1 MEELGYLNPPAAIK
15 CRAPPWVSIA
25 VARLHHERSVTSWT
39 LRHGGRSHLTAIS
52 DRDCSLSICRMSL
65 LMTGVSSPYQIWLW
79 DENECRGTS
88 WWWCGS
94 SAAHEELRVFNVW
107 PSDPF
112 YGSRWATW
120 MPYLEFTI
128 FTYGWT
134 TDGLCALPVTGW
146 TGIHGFGYLSPLI
159 RIAPFSAH
167 KLIEQDTAVLH
178 QAIIV

>member
-39 LRHGGRSHLTAIS
+39 LRHGGHSHLTAIS
-52 DRDCSLSICRMSL
+52 DRDCSLSIWRMSL

-88 WWWCGS
+88 WWWCGG
-94 SAAHEELRVFNVW
+94 SAAHEELRVFKVW

-128 FTYGWT
+128 FTYGWCSHMT
-134 TDGLCALPVTGW
+134 EKNEKWPRNSNNRDEWSHL
-146 TGIHGFGYLSPLI
+146 LI
-159 RIAPFSAH
+159 L
-167 KLIEQDTAVLH
+167 K
-178 QAIIV
+178 